1 MRKILSLFLFLSIT
15 GQLFGQ
21 QFWSKKENINFKY
34 TNEEIYVRKSN
45 PEKLDIYTLELE
57 SFTSYLSSRNS
68 GLEISLPINSNEFQ
82 KFRIRESSNLAPELS
97 AKFPMIKSYTG
108 YGIEDPTAI
117 VKIDIGTNGIH
128 AIVFSGN
135 HSTLYID
142 PYTKD
147 NKEYIIYQRA
157 DLNQEDQ
164 DFICQVEDSKKDDF
178 NQPNFTE
185 RNADDGKLRTFRLA
199 LACTGEYAQ
208 YHLTQQGVDPGAT
221 DAVKKAAVLS
231 AMNTTMNRVNGVYE
245 IDLGVRMEIVANNDA
260 IIFLDAAAD
269 GFSNTNAISLLS
281 QNQTTCDTE
290 IGSANYDIGHVFS
303 TGGGGV
309 AGLGVVCSNGSKAR
323 GVTGRGAPIN
333 DPFDIDYVAHEMGHQ
348 FGANH
353 TFNNSCSG
361 NRNFSTAVEPGS
373 GSTIMA
379 YAGICTPNVQSNSD
393 DHFSII
399 SINEM
404 WNLIQT
410 TATCGVETATGNATP
425 TADAGS
431 DVAIPK
437 STPFV
442 LRGIGTDIDGTST
455 LTYNWEQVDNE
466 IAAMPPEPTNTF
478 GPMFRS
484 LSSKTSPNRYM
495 PALSTIIAGNT
506 STDWEVLPSVAREL
520 DFALTV
526 RDNNPGGSASAR
538 DDIRVT
544 VTDAD
549 PFTVE
554 LPNTAVVWEGLTTQ
568 TVTWNKGTTDT
579 APINCSFVTIKLST
593 DGGLTFPITILSN
606 TPNDGSQDI
615 VVPDNPT
622 TEARIMIEAVD
633 NLFYNVNAIDFT
645 INGATASIDD
655 TILQDFKLFPNPA
668 KDVLNL
674 HFKMNDSN
682 DVEILLY
689 DLQGRTVRRVL
700 YNNQSQKFEQSISTK
715 DVASG
720 IYLIKVNSGNK
731 SVTKKLIIE

>member
-34 TNEEIYVRKSN
+34 SNEDIYVRKSN
-45 PEKLDIYTLELE
+45 PEKLDIYTLNLE
-57 SFTSYLSSRNS
+57 SFTSYLSSRNND
-68 GLEISLPINSNEFQ
+68 LEISLPINSNEFQ

-147 NKEYIIYQRA
+147 NKEYIVYQRK
-157 DLNQEDQ
+157 DITKNEK
-164 DFICQVEDSKKDDF
+164 DFICELDSSLTNNKD
-178 NQPNFTE
+178 QTKE
-185 RNADDGKLRTFRLA
+185 IQKNADDGLLRTFRLA

-208 YHLTQQGVDPGAT
+208 YHLNQQGVDPGAT

-231 AMNTTMNRVNGVYE
+231 AMNTTMNRVNGVFE

-260 IIFLDAAAD
+260 IIFLDAATD
-269 GFSNTNAISLLS
+269 GFSNTNGNALLS
-281 QNQTTCDTE
+281 QNQSKCDAE
-290 IGSANYDIGHVFS
+290 IGSENYDIGHVFT

-309 AGLGVVCSNGSKAR
+309 AFLGVVCKNDSKAG
-323 GVTGRGAPIN
+323 GVTGRGTPIN
-333 DPFDIDYVAHEMGHQ
+333 DPFDVDYVAHEMGHQ

-353 TFNNSCSG
+353 TQNNSCQ
-361 NRNFSTAVEPGS
+361 RNSSTAVEPGS
-373 GSTIMA
+373 ASTIMG
-379 YAGICTPNVQSNSD
+379 YAGICSPNVQSNSD
-393 DHFSII
+393 DHFHII
-399 SINEM
+399 SIDEM
-404 WNLIQT
+404 WNRIET
-410 TATCGVETATGNATP
+410 TATCGVETVTGNATP

-442 LRGIGTDIDGTST
+442 LRGTGNDADGTSS
-455 LTYNWEQVDNE
+455 LTYNWEQVDAE
-466 IAAMPPEPTNTF
+466 IASMPPLSSNTG

-484 LSSKTSPNRYM
+484 LSSKTSSDRYM
-495 PALSTIIAGNT
+495 PDLSTVIEGNT
-506 STDWEVLPSVAREL
+506 SSTWEVLPSVAREL

-538 DDIRVT
+538 DDIRVI

-568 TVTWNKGTTDT
+568 TVTWKKGTTDI

-674 HFKMNDSN
+674 HFRMNDSN

-731 SVTKKLIIE
+731 SMTKKLIIE

>member
-34 TNEEIYVRKSN
+34 SNEDIYVRKSN
-45 PEKLDIYTLELE
+45 PEKLDIYTLNLE
-57 SFTSYLSSRNS
+57 SFTSYLSSRNND
-68 GLEISLPINSNEFQ
+68 LEISLPINSNEFQ

-147 NKEYIIYQRA
+147 NKEYIVYQRK
-157 DLNQEDQ
+157 DITKNEK
-164 DFICQVEDSKKDDF
+164 DFICELDSSLTNNKD
-178 NQPNFTE
+178 QTKE
-185 RNADDGKLRTFRLA
+185 IQKNADDGLLRTFRLA

-208 YHLTQQGVDPGAT
+208 YHLNQQGVDPGAT

-231 AMNTTMNRVNGVYE
+231 AMNTTMNRVNGVFE

-260 IIFLDAAAD
+260 IIFLDAATD
-269 GFSNTNAISLLS
+269 GFSNTNGNALLS
-281 QNQTTCDTE
+281 QNQSKCDAE
-290 IGSANYDIGHVFS
+290 IGSENYDIGHVFT

-309 AGLGVVCSNGSKAR
+309 AFLGVVCKNDSKAG
-323 GVTGRGAPIN
+323 GVTGRGTPIN
-333 DPFDIDYVAHEMGHQ
+333 DPFDVDYVAHEMGHQ

-353 TFNNSCSG
+353 TQNNSC
-361 NRNFSTAVEPGS
+361 NRNSSTAVEPGS
-373 GSTIMA
+373 ASTIMG
-379 YAGICTPNVQSNSD
+379 YAGICSPNVQSNSD
-393 DHFSII
+393 DHFHII
-399 SINEM
+399 SIDEM

-410 TATCGVETATGNATP
+410 TATCAATTNIGNATP
-425 TADAGS
+425 TANAGS

-455 LTYNWEQVDNE
+455 LTYNWEQVDAE
-466 IAAMPPEPTNTF
+466 IASMPPLSINTG

-484 LSSKTSPNRYM
+484 IPSKTSPNRYM

-568 TVTWNKGTTDT
+568 TVTWKKGTTDT
-579 APINCSFVTIKLST
+579 APINCNFVTIKLST

-674 HFKMNDSN
+674 HFRMNDSN

-731 SVTKKLIIE
+731 SMTKKLIIE

>member
-45 PEKLDIYTLELE
+45 PEKLDIYTLDLE
-57 SFTSYLSSRNS
+57 SFKSYLSSRNS

-82 KFRIRESSNLAPELS
+82 KFQIRESSNLAPELS

-147 NKEYIIYQRA
+147 NKEYIVYQRA

-178 NQPNFTE
+178 NQPNLTE

-245 IDLGVRMEIVANNDA
+245 KDLSVKMEIVANNDA
-260 IIFLDAAAD
+260 IIYLDAATD
-269 GFSNTNAISLLS
+269 GFSNTNAVSLLS

-404 WNLIQT
+404 WNRIQT

-455 LTYNWEQVDNE
+455 LTYNWEQVDAE
-466 IAAMPPEPTNTF
+466 IASMPPLSINTG

-484 LSSKTSPNRYM
+484 IPSKTSPNRYM

-674 HFKMNDSN
+674 HFTMNDSN

>member
-34 TNEEIYVRKSN
+34 SNEDIYVRKSN
-45 PEKLDIYTLELE
+45 PEKLDIYTLNLE
-57 SFTSYLSSRNS
+57 SFTSYLSSRNND
-68 GLEISLPINSNEFQ
+68 LEISLPINSNEFQ

-147 NKEYIIYQRA
+147 NKEYIVYQRA

-178 NQPNFTE
+178 NPTNLTE

-208 YHLTQQGVDPGAT
+208 YHLTQQGVDAGAT

-361 NRNFSTAVEPGS
+361 NRNSSTAVEPGS

-399 SINEM
+399 SIDEM
-404 WNLIQT
+404 WNRIQT
-410 TATCGVETATGNATP
+410 TATCGVETVTGNATP

-455 LTYNWEQVDNE
+455 LTYNWEQVDAE
-466 IAAMPPEPTNTF
+466 IASMPPLSINTG

-484 LSSKTSPNRYM
+484 IPSKTSPNRYM

-538 DDIRVT
+538 NDIRVT

-579 APINCSFVTIKLST
+579 APINCNFVTIKLST

-674 HFKMNDSN
+674 HFRMNDSN

-731 SVTKKLIIE
+731 SMTKKLIIE